1 MANQLARRIRNDR
14 IQAELTQAQL
24 ADKAGVHY
32 STISKFEIGQLTGRR
47 GDAADTVIAIAQAL
61 GQQPRDYLILAGHI
75 VPDQEPTFADLV
87 HGRTDLTDGQKR
99 ALVEL
104 YDTFTRST
112 SGS

>member
-1 MANQLARRIRNDR
+1 MASQLAKRIRNDR

-24 ADKAGVHY
+24 AERAGVHY

-61 GQQPRDYLILAGHI
+61 GQRPRDYLILAGHI
-75 VPDQEPTFADLV
+75 VPEREPTFSDLV
-87 HGRTDLTDGQKR
+87 HSRTDLTDGQKR

-104 YDTFTRST
+104 YETFTRS
-112 SGS
+112 SSVS